1 MAHHRAVTLAASC
14 WAIFTA
20 ESAGSALHVLTSMMM
35 LFLCASARPQPGIR
49 DRVVVGDSALP
60 IVLAHPTIETTFLI
74 TINRGRAAELFRRF
88 E

>member
-1 MAHHRAVTLAASC
+1 MAHHRAVTLAAGC

-60 IVLAHPTIETTFLI
+60 IVLVHPTIETQMTMRRRNYG
-74 TINRGRAAELFRRF
+74 TISS
-88 E
+88 

>member
-49 DRVVVGDSALP
+49 VVVGDSALP
-60 IVLAHPTIETTFLI
+60 IVLAHPTIETQMTMRRRNYG
-74 TINRGRAAELFRRF
+74 TISS
-88 E
+88 